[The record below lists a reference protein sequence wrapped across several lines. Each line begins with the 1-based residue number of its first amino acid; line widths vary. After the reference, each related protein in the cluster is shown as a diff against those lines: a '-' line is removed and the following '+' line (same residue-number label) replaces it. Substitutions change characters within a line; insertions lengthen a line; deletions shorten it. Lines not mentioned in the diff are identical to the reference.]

1 MKITEKLAANNNGK
15 ILVKLASRNLRR
27 DKTRTILTVLTIC
40 LSVSLISGLALF
52 SLDYERADRQQ
63 TAEMQQVTYNNLSL
77 SQCGELAADTRIT
90 DSVAVKTGTRSETE
104 DYSFS
109 LSYVQ
114 QTKSSIRTPRITEG
128 RYPEKMNEAAVDR
141 QYGRYIGRD
150 LHIGSSIE
158 LKYYD
163 GTSQTFTITGF
174 TDEKSSSDHF
184 AVYVSLNYAR
194 NGLHLKDLPFSC
206 AVKVAGAEE
215 MSEEE
220 FLTAITEIGRD
231 HRVKRTDINENNR
244 FVNSLTVNVQEIA
257 AIVLIGI
264 FVLFVSVIVIYSLFY
279 ISVMSRVRQFGQ
291 LRTLGTSPGQI
302 RKIVRKEGR
311 RLFLLG
317 APLGLL
323 IGMLFSQ
330 IALPT
335 GFSPAN
341 AALVAVLTLSADY
354 LTVMI
359 SVSKPAR
366 LASAFSPIDASR
378 ADAGAV
384 SCRKRKNLHQ
394 QLTPWTLAKIRI
406 LQDRKKF
413 ALTVL
418 SLCVSGTVFMAG
430 STFSASFDKLDFS
443 RQGYFQ
449 NYEYQLSISENA
461 VNASE
466 EGLSGV
472 QKDNPLTSELI
483 NRIRAVEGVDNVSVK
498 KKLEIS
504 YIYQNNN
511 RKDCL
516 VPFTRQEAEILSSF
530 TETPIDY
537 DDAVRRKAVYIVD
550 NQVAEEFLHFSFQTG
565 DEIEIAYFDGEK
577 EKRDTFVIAGEID
590 PEVKY
595 DEDGYEITGSA
606 GFFVIPDA
614 LLKTMTEPGFNL
626 NDTVLISSQW
636 PEKDA
641 QITAA
646 LENLQESDV
655 RLSLNTLSEKLEKD
669 RQVANQYLTLVMS
682 LCAFC
687 ILFSVINLINTI
699 ITNVLSRKHEFA
711 VLESIGMEKK
721 QLERSIQYEGLIF
734 AFFNIVISC
743 TLGAAIGYLI
753 ISLMNHNGADYLH
766 YQYPAL
772 YAVCYSIF
780 VILLPVAVSLATV
793 RIFRRQSVVQRLR
806 ETE

>member
-1 MKITEKLAANNNGK
+1 MK
-15 ILVKLASRNLRR
+15 R
-27 DKTRTILTVLTIC
+27 
-40 LSVSLISGLALF
+40 
-52 SLDYERADRQQ
+52 
-63 TAEMQQVTYNNLSL
+63 
-77 SQCGELAADTRIT
+77 RIT
-90 DSVAVKTGTRSETE
+90 L
-104 DYSFS
+104 S

-128 RYPEKMNEAAVDR
+128 RYPEEMNEAAVDR

-366 LASAFSPIDASR
+366 LRFCLFSHRRFPGRRRRGLVPKTEKPSSA
-378 ADAGAV
+378 ADSVDSGKDQDPAG
-384 SCRKRKNLHQ
+384 Q
-394 QLTPWTLAKIRI
+394 E
-406 LQDRKKF
+406 KF

-483 NRIRAVEGVDNVSVK
+483 NRIQAVEGVDNVSVK

-577 EKRDTFVIAGEID
+577 ERA
-590 PEVKY
+590 
-595 DEDGYEITGSA
+595 
-606 GFFVIPDA
+606 IP
-614 LLKTMTEPGFNL
+614 
-626 NDTVLISSQW
+626 SSL
-636 PEKDA
+636 PAK
-641 QITAA
+641 
-646 LENLQESDV
+646 
-655 RLSLNTLSEKLEKD
+655 
-669 RQVANQYLTLVMS
+669 
-682 LCAFC
+682 
-687 ILFSVINLINTI
+687 
-699 ITNVLSRKHEFA
+699 
-711 VLESIGMEKK
+711 SIP
-721 QLERSIQYEGLIF
+721 R
-734 AFFNIVISC
+734 
-743 TLGAAIGYLI
+743 
-753 ISLMNHNGADYLH
+753 
-766 YQYPAL
+766 
-772 YAVCYSIF
+772 
-780 VILLPVAVSLATV
+780 
-793 RIFRRQSVVQRLR
+793 
-806 ETE
+806 